1 VLILQRSDL
10 LDQIE
15 QSMARQM
22 VEAVHAARLCC
33 DAVGTAT
40 LPCGGFFLIF
50 SKCGLDVYRAVWL

>member
-1 VLILQRSDL
+1 MLNRRSAHSPGSDL

-40 LPCGGFFLIF
+40 LPCGFFF
-50 SKCGLDVYRAVWL
+50 